1 MSQTFDTHERNAS
14 EAWKVLDQKRL
25 GHSGT
30 PKIGLVVQGGGMRG
44 VYSMGALAA
53 LEEMG
58 FGQCFDHVAGSSAGA
73 LNGAYFITGQAGY
86 GVETY
91 IKYLSRRNF
100 VNPLRFKKMVD
111 IDYLVDH
118 IGKKV
123 RPLDIKKLTSATTM
137 LHIALTDFSHGKTRY
152 VTNRTPGIDLWEAFR
167 ASAAMPILYNKPV
180 KVGDGLYVDGSLRA
194 RVPIRRI
201 VDYGCRYVV
210 VVLTMPHSHRTNAK
224 NAWIKS
230 LGWLPT
236 RHYSNALRQALFG
249 EDVDYNTTK
258 SDLSRGNPQISG
270 CSTGVVV
277 ISPQSRPDPVSTITT
292 GPKQLMRCALRARLD
307 TWNAFGKSPPPIDN
321 PFAVATSLAPRHCQ

>member
-1 MSQTFDTHERNAS
+1 
-14 EAWKVLDQKRL
+14 
-25 GHSGT
+25 
-30 PKIGLVVQGGGMRG
+30 
-44 VYSMGALAA
+44 MGALAA

-91 IKYLSRRNF
+91 IKYLSQRNF

-137 LHIALTDFSHGKTRY
+137 LHIALTDFSHGKTCY

-180 KVGDGLYVDGSLRA
+180 KVGDGLYVDG
-194 RVPIRRI
+194 
-201 VDYGCRYVV
+201 
-210 VVLTMPHSHRTNAK
+210 
-224 NAWIKS
+224 
-230 LGWLPT
+230 
-236 RHYSNALRQALFG
+236 
-249 EDVDYNTTK
+249 
-258 SDLSRGNPQISG
+258 
-270 CSTGVVV
+270 
-277 ISPQSRPDPVSTITT
+277 
-292 GPKQLMRCALRARLD
+292 
-307 TWNAFGKSPPPIDN
+307 
-321 PFAVATSLAPRHCQ
+321 